1 MTADEPRKRRKGKP
15 NVRGEQSREAIL
27 QAAERHFGEFG
38 YRAVSTAAI
47 ANDAQISDPG
57 LLHHFGSK
65 DGLLM
70 ALLNRRYSVDAEK
83 LRASER
89 LSGEQ
94 LVETLGTIVR
104 ENEGKRDE
112 VKLTMVLLGES
123 IPHQHPGH
131 EYFQMRYVRA
141 RAMFARHVKELQRR
155 GELSSDLDP
164 EALASVIIAV
174 LDGLQM
180 QWLLDPTVDMSQA
193 ASSFLRIF
201 AASLGPAKPAIEDD

>member
-1 MTADEPRKRRKGKP
+1 MAANEARKRRGKP
-15 NVRGEQSREAIL
+15 NLKGEQSRETIL
-27 QAAERHFGEFG
+27 KAAERHFGEFG

-83 LRASER
+83 LRAGEN

-94 LVETLGTIVR
+94 LVDTLRTIVD

-123 IPHQHPGH
+123 IPHHHPGH
-131 EYFQMRYVRA
+131 EYFQARYVRA
-141 RAMFARHVKELQRR
+141 RTMFAGHVKELQRR
-155 GELSSDLDP
+155 GELSDDLDP
-164 EALASVIIAV
+164 QALASVIIAV

-180 QWLLDPTVDMSQA
+180 QWLLDPAVNMSQA
-193 ASSFLRIF
+193 ASAFL
-201 AASLGPAKPAIEDD
+201 SLLSSALRPNEESA